1 MSKTSNKE
9 IEQIFKS
16 HVPFVFSN
24 YMIDLFCS
32 KEIILKLSPKRKT
45 KLGDFRPLNASGK
58 YKITINKDLNPYSF
72 LITNNAET

>member
-32 KEIILKLSPKRKT
+32 KEIILKFNNNMIK
-45 KLGDFRPLNASGK
+45 NK
-58 YKITINKDLNPYSF
+58 YGRRFEYK
-72 LITNNAET
+72 AV